1 MIVAMI
7 AVWVMQ
13 TSIDQII
20 GMVAVWNGFMAAA
33 GPVVMG

>member
-7 AVWVMQ
+7 SVRVMQ

-20 GMVAVWNGFMAAA
+20 DMVAVWNGFMATA
-33 GPVVMG
+33 GPVVMS